1 MRLRFLASALFI
13 VNVCVAAQDT
23 TAIELV
29 FVGDIMQHESQINAA
44 YDPATGRYDYRG
56 LFDRVK
62 PILSSADIAIGNL
75 ECTLA
80 GRPYTGYPA
89 FSAPD
94 ELLSAIRDAGFD
106 VMVTANN
113 HSVDKGRSGLERTIR
128 LLDSAGLQHTGTFI
142 DTVDYLNEYPLLLE
156 RKGIRLSLLNYTY
169 GTNGIRVRKP
179 NIVNMIDTV
188 RIKEDL
194 EKARRQKTDAII
206 VFLHWGDEYQQ
217 QPTDQQRKV
226 AGLCL
231 ANGAKLVI
239 GAHPHVLQ
247 GMIWDREK
255 DQAVVYSL
263 GNFISGQRVRYR
275 NGGALA
281 HITLEKIRDAQ
292 GNSHARLKDVSYS
305 LAWVYRAGNQRRTF
319 ELIPIAESLDTAA
332 VKGSTSRSLMMEFI
346 NDSRTFLDQENR
358 AVYERSRRKNKD

>member
-1 MRLRFLASALFI
+1 MRLLFLASTLLILNIGVF
-13 VNVCVAAQDT
+13 AQDT
-23 TAIELV
+23 TAIDLV

-44 YDPATGRYDYRG
+44 YNPATGRFDYRG

-62 PILSSADIAIGNL
+62 PILSSADIAVGNL

-94 ELLSAIRDAGFD
+94 ELLHAIRDAGFD

-128 LLDSAGLQHTGTFI
+128 LLDSAGLQHTGTFV
-142 DTVDYLNEYPLLLE
+142 DTVDYLNEYPLVLE

-169 GTNGIRVRKP
+169 GTNGIRVRSP

-194 EKARRQKTDAII
+194 GKARRQKTDAII
-206 VFLHWGDEYQQ
+206 VFFHWGDEYQQ

-226 AGLCL
+226 AELCL
-231 ANGAKLVI
+231 ANGVKLVI

-247 GMIWDREK
+247 EMMWDREK

-281 HITLEKIRDAQ
+281 HISLEKVRDAQ
-292 GNSHARLKDVSYS
+292 GNSRTRLTDVSYS
-305 LAWVYRAGNQRRTF
+305 LAWVYRAANPRRTF
-319 ELIPIAESLDTAA
+319 ELIPITESLDTVT
-332 VKGSTSRSLMMEFI
+332 VKGSVSRTLMIEFV
-346 NDSRTFLDQENR
+346 NDSRTFLDQENHSVSER
-358 AVYERSRRKNKD
+358 ARRKNRN